1 MMIRVVLAAGEQVC
15 ARRGDYVVWIR
26 EAGKW
31 RCLKVFRDLQEA
43 KDYTDTL
50 RPAEVKIVKL

>member
-1 MMIRVVLAAGEQVC
+1 MIRVVLATGEQVC

-31 RCLKVFRDLQEA
+31 RCLKVFRDLQKA
-43 KDYTDTL
+43 KDYADL
-50 RPAEVKIVKL
+50 CRPAEVKIV

>member
-1 MMIRVVLAAGEQVC
+1 MIRVVLATGEQVC
-15 ARRGDYVVWIR
+15 AKRGDFVVWIL

-43 KDYTDTL
+43 KDYADL
-50 RPAEVKIVKL
+50 CRPAEVKIVKL

>member
-1 MMIRVVLAAGEQVC
+1 MIRVVLATGEQVC

-31 RCLKVFRDLQEA
+31 RCQQVFRDLQKA
-43 KDYTDTL
+43 KDYADL
-50 RPAEVKIVKL
+50 CRPAEVKIVKL